1 MTTRVVN
8 VRAETYD
15 VYIGRKK
22 GGSVYDTGDWG
33 NPCVIGKDG
42 TREEVIEKYRV
53 HLKEQVRLGLRT
65 WKQLR
70 KLYGKSLGC
79 YCSPDPCHGDVIIEA
94 INIAMDCKTEKRFLA
109 RYLDDKE
116 EEEVTDEQSL
126 EILKAREMVEEAED
140 DLNDALDMLHSVGG
154 NPDASRVASNAVT
167 RTRDKF
173 EKAQEELRL
182 MEAETE
188 EEPPP
193 IEQPPLPEE
202 TARAE
207 SDKDTKKSNQ
217 KSDTTQPSSTKE
229 TGPMTTETQEA
240 PAVSME
246 QMMAGMMEQMMAGM
260 KSQIAEAVQQ
270 KVNDVAPPAEQ
281 ATAPPPEQPA
291 PPVQQAEW
299 QRDYRHVDKSN
310 RDYVDVKR
318 LNSNRDA
325 YVKVGS
331 YPKEHD
337 SDLLFSLIV
346 DANPPIAPLARDG
359 GEGIFEETKLK
370 KGGKFVLELNGTL
383 TDEIRSF
390 FYGAPLPNKTPTPEI
405 VVAKV
410 EKNEPLTKKQMVGRI
425 ATDTQDP
432 PLKTDAEPTPAQAKM
447 AAARALTVQ
456 YNGEGFTVPEI
467 QGLLAEDGMIYAERT
482 IERFLQ

>member
-1 MTTRVVN
+1 
-8 VRAETYD
+8 
-15 VYIGRKK
+15 
-22 GGSVYDTGDWG
+22 
-33 NPCVIGKDG
+33 
-42 TREEVIEKYRV
+42 
-53 HLKEQVRLGLRT
+53 
-65 WKQLR
+65 
-70 KLYGKSLGC
+70 
-79 YCSPDPCHGDVIIEA
+79 
-94 INIAMDCKTEKRFLA
+94 MDCKTEKRFLA

-202 TARAE
+202 AARAE

-229 TGPMTTETQEA
+229 IGTMTTKTQEA

-246 QMMAGMMEQMMAGM
+246 QMMAGMMEQVMAGM

-281 ATAPPPEQPA
+281 TTTPPPEQQA

-299 QRDYRHVDKSN
+299 QRDAYHVDKSN
-310 RDYVDVKR
+310 RDYVNVMR
-318 LNSNRDA
+318 LNSDRVA
-325 YVKVGS
+325 YVKVGN

-337 SDLLFSLIV
+337 SDLLFSLIE

-359 GEGIFEETKLK
+359 GEGLFEVTELK
-370 KGGKFVLELNGTL
+370 KGGKFVLKLNGLL
-383 TDEIRSF
+383 TDDIREY
-390 FYGAPLPNKTPTPEI
+390 FYGAPLPNKTPTPET
-405 VVAKV
+405 VVDKV
-410 EKNEPLTKKQMVGRI
+410 EKKEPLTKKQMVGRI
-425 ATDTQDP
+425 TTDTQDAP
-432 PLKTDAEPTPAQAKM
+432 IKTDAEPTPAQAKM

-467 QGLLAEDGMIYAERT
+467 QELLAEEGFIYAERT

>member
-1 MTTRVVN
+1 
-8 VRAETYD
+8 
-15 VYIGRKK
+15 
-22 GGSVYDTGDWG
+22 
-33 NPCVIGKDG
+33 
-42 TREEVIEKYRV
+42 
-53 HLKEQVRLGLRT
+53 
-65 WKQLR
+65 
-70 KLYGKSLGC
+70 
-79 YCSPDPCHGDVIIEA
+79 
-94 INIAMDCKTEKRFLA
+94 
-109 RYLDDKE
+109 
-116 EEEVTDEQSL
+116 
-126 EILKAREMVEEAED
+126 
-140 DLNDALDMLHSVGG
+140 MLHSVGG

-173 EKAQEELRL
+173 EKAQEVLRL

-217 KSDTTQPSSTKE
+217 KLEETQPSSTKE
-229 TGPMTTETQEA
+229 IGPMTTKTQEA

-281 ATAPPPEQPA
+281 TTTPPPEQQA

-318 LNSNRDA
+318 LNSERVS

-346 DANPPIAPLARDG
+346 EANPPLAPLARDG
-359 GEGIFEETKLK
+359 GEGLFEETKLK
-370 KGGKFVLELNGTL
+370 KGGKFVLELNGLL
-383 TDEIRSF
+383 TDDIREY
-390 FYGAPLPNKTPTPEI
+390 FYGAPLPNKTPTPET

-410 EKNEPLTKKQMVGRI
+410 EEEGAFDQEADG
-425 ATDTQDP
+425 
-432 PLKTDAEPTPAQAKM
+432 
-447 AAARALTVQ
+447 
-456 YNGEGFTVPEI
+456 GENS
-467 QGLLAEDGMIYAERT
+467 Y
-482 IERFLQ
+482 